1 MTVYIYDIEQRNFNS
16 GYISTL
22 CPETRLGHCGGKQTN
37 FEIGMQHS
45 DAVKS
50 HSTEKISEDF
60 NT

>member
-1 MTVYIYDIEQRNFNS
+1 MEQRNFNS

-50 HSTEKISEDF
+50 HSTEKISKDF